1 MKMKAASQPA
11 LAIGACDPFH
21 RGPHPA
27 GVRTVSAVD
36 TARRR
41 SFPCE
46 IWYPAAAQ
54 HAGQD
59 IEPRTQDCFSVPGRD
74 RSRRQMAVRD
84 AVAKPGS
91 HPLVLFSHPSSYHRR
106 AATFLCTHL
115 ASHGY
120 VVGALDHSELVAPE
134 LARREGETSQQRAA
148 RADAWIASRV
158 PDMRFLLDYL
168 LQRVSGQSGIELD
181 PARIGI
187 VGHSFGG
194 WTALATT
201 AIERRIRAVVALAPA
216 GSSHP
221 KPGILPVKLTFEWGR
236 DVPTLYLVGESDIVT
251 PLDGMNE
258 LFERTRATKRMLI
271 LRRADHS
278 HFMDD
283 IEREH
288 ELVRQMP
295 FTSEL
300 SWISKEMRPIAE
312 LCSEAHAQLFVRGLT
327 VWHLDATLK
336 GAEPAQRLSQGNLQA
351 MLKELGV
358 AAIVHPS

>member
-1 MKMKAASQPA
+1 MRMEAASKPG
-11 LAIGACDPFH
+11 LAIGAYDPFL
-21 RGPHPA
+21 RGPCPA
-27 GVRTVSAVD
+27 GVRTVSALD
-36 TARRR
+36 GARQR

-46 IWYPAAAQ
+46 MWYPAAAQ

-59 IEPRTQDCFSVPGRD
+59 IEPLTQDCFSVPGRD
-74 RSRRQMAVRD
+74 RSRRQLAVRD

-91 HPLVLFSHPSSYHRR
+91 HPLVLFSHPSGYHRR

-134 LARREGETSQQRAA
+134 LARREGETSEQRAA

-158 PDMRFLLDYL
+158 PDARFLLDYVL
-168 LQRVSGQSGIELD
+168 ERVSGQSGIQLD

-201 AIERRIRAVVALAPA
+201 AVDRRIRAVVALAPA
-216 GSSHP
+216 GSSYP
-221 KPGILPVKLTFEWGR
+221 KPGILPVRLTFEWGR
-236 DVPTLYLVGESDIVT
+236 DVPTLYLVGESDTMT
-251 PLDGMNE
+251 PLNGMYE
-258 LFERTRATKRMLI
+258 LFERTRGTKRMFI

-295 FTSEL
+295 FTGEL
-300 SWISKEMRPIAE
+300 AWIPKEMRPVAE
-312 LCSEAHAQLFVRGLT
+312 LCSEQHAQLFVRGLT

-336 GAEPAQRLSQGNLQA
+336 GQEPAQRLSDGDLQA
-351 MLKELGV
+351 MLKGLGV
-358 AAIVHPS
+358 GAIFHPS